1 MKINLHELNS
11 LPQRR
16 LRFGF
21 NENLTVDGAVKP
33 VVGELLVSSSVGG
46 IRLRGTVNTLLKL
59 SCHVCLRPYF
69 QALTVDIDEQFAY
82 LDPREEENAPRE
94 KELQKDD
101 FFEPLPADG
110 CLDIDDVVYQAVTLA
125 APVFCRCGDECPG
138 CPDASNP
145 DSVRDSGDDS
155 PAPAE
160 PGEIDPRWKNLKT
173 LLHKQESGENS

>member
-1 MKINLHELNS
+1 LKINLHELNS

-21 NENLTVDGAVKP
+21 NENLTVEGAVKP

-46 IRLRGTVNTLLKL
+46 IRLLGTVSTLLKL

-94 KELQKDD
+94 KELLKDD
-101 FFEPLPADG
+101 FFEALPADG

-125 APVFCRCGDECPG
+125 APVFCRCGEDCPG
-138 CPDASNP
+138 CPDAPES
-145 DSVRDSGDDS
+145 DCVSDSGDNT
-155 PAPAE
+155 PARVDK
-160 PGEIDPRWKNLKT
+160 GEIDPRWKNLKT